1 MVLEKQAIMRV
12 LMILTLS
19 FSLYY
24 KAKAQEE
31 PDTISRQYDLN
42 EYVVT
47 ASRSQIKFSD
57 AARSIEV
64 INAKEIRSMPVQ
76 DLGTLLEYCT
86 GIDIRQRGAMGQQAD
101 ISMRGGSFDQVLV
114 LLNGVSLSDPQT
126 GHHNLDL
133 PVDMSVIEKIE
144 VLRGPGARVFG
155 ANAFGGVINIITK
168 QPQIYDA
175 GASFTAGSHNYQN
188 ARISGSLMTKYLSTL
203 ISAGFSQS
211 DGYIT
216 NTDFR
221 NHNLYI
227 TGNINS
233 EKPLLG
239 FQMGL
244 TNKDFGANS
253 FYSAKY
259 PDQFEETSTLFGSV
273 QLKKFTKFQPV
284 LYWRRHFDRFQLFRD
299 SFPSWYRS
307 HNYHR
312 TDVLGSNGNYKL
324 FYSGKFSANL
334 GYDIKSENIISNKL
348 GDSLNRKIA
357 VMNNDSA
364 FYFLGKYRT
373 NASIFAEQNYQT
385 ERLLVSAGIMLNY
398 YDLRKAHLALFPGI
412 DASWKFNRN
421 LSIYTSANK
430 TLRIPTFT
438 DLYYNDAISA
448 GNPALLPEKAYVV
461 ETGLKFH
468 KDGWAAEIAV
478 FDRFGIDL
486 IDWTKQYDS
495 LKWQATNL
503 TDLTV
508 FGFEAML
515 SYRAIEPQK
524 FIKFFT
530 LSYSYLKPDKS
541 SDGYISKYA
550 LDILEHKA
558 DMNFGHKIFNNLSA
572 AWQISY
578 QKRYGGYFAY
588 HHGIADTEETA
599 YKDIILINIRL
610 QYTLRLLTLFAE
622 TTNLLDK
629 TYYDYGN
636 IVQPGR
642 WISGGVA
649 VNLKNQ

>member
-1 MVLEKQAIMRV
+1 MVFKKQVSVRV
-12 LMILTLS
+12 LMILALS
-19 FSLYY
+19 FSLCFN
-24 KAKAQEE
+24 APAQLSTDSISKNYELEE
-31 PDTISRQYDLN
+31 
-42 EYVVT
+42 VVVS
-47 ASRSQIKFSD
+47 ASRTQIKFSD

-64 INAKEIRSMPVQ
+64 IRAKEILSMPVH
-76 DLGTLLEYCT
+76 DLGSLLEYCT
-86 GIDIRQRGAMGQQAD
+86 GIDIRQRGAGGQQAD

-133 PVDMSVIEKIE
+133 PVDISVIEKIE

-168 QPQIYDA
+168 QPQNYDA
-175 GASFTAGSHNYQN
+175 GASITAGSHNYQN
-188 ARISGSLMTKYLSTL
+188 ARISGSLITRYVSTL

-227 TGNINS
+227 TGNINT
-233 EKPLLG
+233 EKPLVG
-239 FQMGL
+239 FQLGL

-273 QLKKFTKFQPV
+273 QLKKLSKFQPV

-299 SFPSWYRS
+299 SFPTWYIS

-312 TDVLGSNGNYKL
+312 TDVVGSTGNYKL
-324 FYSGKFSANL
+324 FGFGKSSTHL
-334 GYDIKSENIISNKL
+334 GYDLRSENIISNKL
-348 GDSLNRKIA
+348 GDSLNRRIA
-357 VMNNDSA
+357 VRNNDSA
-364 FYFLGKYRT
+364 FYFLGKSRT
-373 NASIFAEQNYQT
+373 NASVFAEQNYQT
-385 ERLLVSAGIMLNY
+385 ERLLISAGIMLNY
-398 YDLRKAHLALFPGI
+398 YDLHKAQLALFPGI
-412 DASWKFNRN
+412 DASWKLKRN
-421 LSIYTSANK
+421 LSLYASANK
-430 TLRIPTFT
+430 TIRIPTFT

-468 KDGWAAEIAV
+468 RNGWAAEIAL
-478 FDRFGIDL
+478 FDRFGINL

-508 FGFEAML
+508 FGFEAVIA
-515 SYRAIEPQK
+515 YRSPEPQK
-524 FIKFFT
+524 FVKSFT
-530 LSYSYLKPDKS
+530 LSYSYLMPDRS
-541 SDGYISKYA
+541 SDGFTSKYA
-550 LDILEHKA
+550 LDILKHKA
-558 DMNFGHKIFNNLSA
+558 DLNLVHKIFNNLSA

-588 HHGIADTEETA
+588 HYGIADTEETA

-610 QYTLRLLTLFAE
+610 QYNFRLLTLFAE